1 MDRESGGEHGDGAGS
16 AGRREGQRVAAVAVV
31 VAADQVERQ
40 ALLGPPELQ
49 QLVFPPLGH
58 GRHHLPLPPP
68 AAAAALVAVGM
79 IRPVPGGSLRVRGA
93 QAVLL
98 VVVLRGRPVPL
109 QRVAAQEHTPGAV
122 VLVAEAPR
130 RLHRLALLH
139 GYPPVH
145 LSCRR
150 RSPMVAMG
158 DCSLLVVCCADVGCW
173 GMMGD
178 DGSLMGVQIKLWRN
192 TYQQTIPI
200 TL

>member
-1 MDRESGGEHGDGAGS
+1 MDGSSGGEHGDGAGS
-16 AGRREGQRVAAVAVV
+16 AGRREGQRAAAMAVV

-40 ALLGPPELQ
+40 ALLGPPEQQ

-68 AAAAALVAVGM
+68 AAGAAAALVAVGM
-79 IRPVPGGSLRVRGA
+79 IRPVPGRSLRVA
-93 QAVLL
+93 QAVLVVVV

-130 RLHRLALLH
+130 RLHRLAVLL

-150 RSPMVAMG
+150 RSPMAAMG
-158 DCSLLVVCCADVGCW
+158 
-173 GMMGD
+173 
-178 DGSLMGVQIKLWRN
+178 
-192 TYQQTIPI
+192 
-200 TL
+200 